1 MPRRKSTSSG
11 YTSKGERPNVSKSI
25 KTKVIDP
32 LQKLNNQ
39 VAAWKAGK
47 KVMVTI
53 ENPNK
58 KETNKKYIKVPATQ
72 AWGYP
77 KNGFFLS
84 SRKKV
89 NA

>member
-1 MPRRKSTSSG
+1 MAKRKSTSNG

-25 KTKVIDP
+25 KTKVVDP
-32 LQKLNNQ
+32 MKSLLNK

-58 KETNKKYIKVPATQ
+58 KETNKRYIKVPASQ

-77 KNGFFLS
+77 KSNFFS
-84 SRKKV
+84 PRKKV